1 MPGGGTREDW
11 SKVAEYL
18 RDYNSNSRSNRIP
31 VLDSVTPEICQA
43 AWGLLEEEQE
53 GVLEG
58 VLKTRTNLSDI
69 YSVEDSTQALRVRRR
84 AIQWLLELEINKAY
98 VNTATTI
105 PTTRHRL
112 TLPPPPP
119 PPPPAGAVVASR
131 GHDLDATEV
140 QTLPPSE
147 PTSTS
152 QKGHMRS
159 DSPVKTSYTPAV
171 ETTETPII
179 EIADVETTETPIIE
193 IADVESTV
201 PPQPQENSS
210 VPVEECPVEQ
220 DDISLIDDAQALSS
234 HRAHVPTSASAEPA
248 IVTPGQS
255 VPPLE
260 SEPTPAIVTPGQ
272 SVPPLESEPTPA
284 TLDKPAGMPAPLD
297 DPARETTLDTNAS
310 PPIHENVD
318 PSQDSKDMDELSA
331 RIQKLKRPRGT
342 TIKQLRRERDDRG
355 EMVETLWKQMQ
366 ELTTRQEKLTQES
379 QGWKMQRQQALER
392 EQELVVEKGK
402 LEERLAEEKD
412 TACKKLESERQNH
425 TARLDAER
433 KAWRGFKEQTL
444 KQREDSEA
452 ELARLETQLAVDKAK
467 LETLVAVE
475 KARLMSQMAD
485 EKARLETQIAVEKRR
500 LELQLATEKKLGMD
514 RLAAEKTA
522 HTEEIR
528 SLNANWTQKTTQ
540 ESNKQQQAM
549 DKLRHEWQE
558 ERAFLLSS
566 IEKLQAA
573 LNVAKDAGPS
583 PSSVPPV
590 RAETPLSPS
599 LSISPTCVTTTTT
612 TTTNNHTQQQ
622 HQHQQ
627 ERQFKAVEVELKRSR
642 QEVMEMQQRI
652 KDVEQLNRD
661 FMEIIKTQVS
671 TIHTAT
677 QENARKRRKLDAD
690 KIGNKENQ

>member
-260 SEPTPAIVTPGQ
+260 SEPTPA
-272 SVPPLESEPTPA
+272 

-310 PPIHENVD
+310 PPIQENVD

-412 TACKKLESERQNH
+412 TACKKLESERQNY

-433 KAWRGFKEQTL
+433 KAWRGFREQTL

-583 PSSVPPV
+583 PSSVPP
-590 RAETPLSPS
+590 
-599 LSISPTCVTTTTT
+599 
-612 TTTNNHTQQQ
+612 Q
-622 HQHQQ
+622 HRHQQ